1 MQQAARSSGRP
12 VADPGLPRVES
23 LASGRQASGVVMLPL
38 YWILLLL
45 FVLAAGSFFFAAA
58 ETAFFSLASWRVRQL
73 IDKDPRRGPR
83 VADLLSR
90 SDDLLATLVLGNTVA
105 NFLLIAVVLV
115 VTAEGG
121 WERIGWEIVLLVVL
135 VVGCELA
142 PKALAVR
149 SPEWWAL
156 RLARVLG
163 WMVPVCRPIRR
174 VSQGLVQTVL
184 RPLVKGSIPL
194 PAGVSDEEYADL
206 VDLAHQHGALGTQER
221 EIILRILALEHRTAR
236 DAMRPRASVVMLSD
250 DLEMGALRVAA
261 RRSRHHR
268 IPLYDET
275 PDTIVAILNTR
286 QFLLHPEAGLD
297 EALEFPSFV
306 PESMNLLTLFQALQ
320 SQQRGMALVL
330 DEFGGMSGLITIED
344 ILEVVVGPI
353 RGEGEAEGFV
363 MEPLGPGRWRTS
375 GAMRLDDFVREHP
388 ALGTDPD
395 VDTLGGLVV
404 KLCEVVP
411 AVGETV
417 SHRGLRFTVKAA
429 DDRRVRELLVERE
442 GGAA

>member
-1 MQQAARSSGRP
+1 MT
-12 VADPGLPRVES
+12 
-23 LASGRQASGVVMLPL
+23 LPL
-38 YWILLLL
+38 YGILLLL
-45 FVLAAGSFFFAAA
+45 WVLAAGSFFFAAA

-115 VTAEGG
+115 MTADGG
-121 WERIGWEIVLLVVL
+121 WDRIVWEILLLVVL
-135 VVGCELA
+135 VVGCEVA

-156 RLARVLG
+156 RLARILG

-184 RPLVKGSIPL
+184 RPLVKGGIPL

-236 DAMRPRASVVMLSD
+236 DAMRPRASVVMLPD
-250 DLEMGALRVAA
+250 DLEVEPLRIAA
-261 RRSRHHR
+261 RRTRHHR

-297 EALEFPSFV
+297 ESLEFPSFV

-330 DEFGGMSGLITIED
+330 DEFGGLSGLITIED

-363 MEPLGPGRWRTS
+363 MEQLAPGRWRTS

-411 AVGETV
+411 VVGETV

-429 DDRRVRELLVERE
+429 DERRVRELLVERE